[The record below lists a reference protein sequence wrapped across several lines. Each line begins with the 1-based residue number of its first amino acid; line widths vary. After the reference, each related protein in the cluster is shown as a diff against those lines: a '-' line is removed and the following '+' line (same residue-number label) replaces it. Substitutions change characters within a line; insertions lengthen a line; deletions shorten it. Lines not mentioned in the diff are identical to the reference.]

1 MPKGYRHLTYTER
14 CRIEAPKGSGFSRG
28 EIARHPGRDRSTIH
42 RELGRNG
49 GGRGC
54 RHERA
59 QGNGGGAR
67 TAPARPSSERGS
79 GPNGDEGRAGA
90 ARCISEW
97 KWGGDTV
104 IGTVRPGNGSYAYIS
119 RSGLT
124 GSTGFAVLSP
134 KNRRDAAFVY
144 FTATDPSTIEALSN
158 LADGGASPAVRPVVV
173 ATQEIVVPDA
183 LVLNAFASE
192 VMPLIERIEAGKREN
207 QTLARLRDTLLPRLM
222 SGAIRVGK
230 AREQAEAAT

>member
-59 QGNGGGAR
+59 QGNG
-67 TAPARPSSERGS
+67 
-79 GPNGDEGRAGA
+79 GA